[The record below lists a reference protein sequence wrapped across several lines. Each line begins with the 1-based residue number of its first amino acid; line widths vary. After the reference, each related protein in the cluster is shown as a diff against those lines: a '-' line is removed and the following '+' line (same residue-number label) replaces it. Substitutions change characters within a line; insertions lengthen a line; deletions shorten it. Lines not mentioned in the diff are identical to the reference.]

1 MLSGAGAG
9 AVSDFKRINRDS
21 LLQQRAARRQT
32 STLKRKAKQS
42 AD

>member
-9 AVSDFKRINRDS
+9 AVSDFKKINRDY
-21 LLQQRAARRQT
+21 LLQQRASGRQT
-32 STLKRKAKQS
+32 SKLKRKAKQS